1 MRNHVYRHPTDL
13 TARLL
18 DTSRAIADGARRMV
32 LQHCE
37 CGVTFRPAR
46 KLPEAAQDFKALH
59 DIDRVAQSALCQ
71 RHRRSIVTLI
81 AQANDRPHP
90 DLRDGMAERVKQP
103 FGIRR
108 PEFPFRDVGPA
119 LGAYRV
125 RSADRLETHWAEV
138 LHHGRP
144 KYASDTLSGSR
155 MPACRAPNTNRR
167 PIRKPG
173 SRSILR
179 DHLITRRCVW
189 VAPRSA
195 LWVGRPRHCAPQNRG
210 ARQHREG
217 ALTRRNRLPG
227 DVCENR
233 PWRIAAG

>member
-1 MRNHVYRHPTDL
+1 
-13 TARLL
+13 
-18 DTSRAIADGARRMV
+18 MV

-37 CGVTFRPAR
+37 CGVAFRPAR
-46 KLPEAAQDFKALH
+46 ELPEAAQDFKALH

-71 RHRRSIVTLI
+71 RHRRSIVALI

-90 DLRDGMAERVKQP
+90 DLRDGVTERVKQP

-108 PEFPFRDVGPA
+108 PELPFRDVGPA

-125 RSADRLETHWAEV
+125 RSVDRLETHWAEV

-144 KYASDTLSGSR
+144 KYASDTISGSR
-155 MPACRAPNTNRR
+155 MPRTEHQSATDTKARVEVHTEGPSYHTAMRVGRTAIGAMDRSRHCP
-167 PIRKPG
+167 PKPG
-173 SRSILR
+173 
-179 DHLITRRCVW
+179 
-189 VAPRSA
+189 A
-195 LWVGRPRHCAPQNRG
+195 LAEIKGG
-210 ARQHREG
+210 T
-217 ALTRRNRLPG
+217 LTRRNRFPG